1 MLDGLLISVAD
12 DVSVPRRSQSHHR
25 IPIVFLGA
33 CAPEEEQSV
42 PIRVTAFQFPPKP
55 VSKKSLPGRRLSSA
69 RMPLQ
74 LTWNK

>member
-12 DVSVPRRSQSHHR
+12 DVSVQCRSQSNQR
-25 IPIVFLGA
+25 IPIVFLGGY
-33 CAPEEEQSV
+33 APEEEQSV

-55 VSKKSLPGRRLSSA
+55 VRKKSLPGRRRSSA

>member
-1 MLDGLLISVAD
+1 MLDSSLFLVAD
-12 DVSVPRRSQSHHR
+12 DVSVQRRSQSNQR

-55 VSKKSLPGRRLSSA
+55 VRKKSLTGRRLSSA